1 MYLCLWIR
9 KYLNMQTLAYLD
21 IIHKLQTIN
30 NKKVYGN

>member
-1 MYLCLWIR
+1 MYLHLWIR
-9 KYLNMQTLAYLD
+9 KYLDMQILAYLD